1 MAPAIS
7 VQSGGGARANQY
19 KGQAMHAYIIMIG
32 LVAGCGG
39 LLFGYDIGVSGG
51 VISMP
56 HFQEKFFPSVYEKA
70 QAAEAGD
77 TDPYCTFDDQLL
89 QLFSSSLYLAGM
101 FISLP
106 AAILTRRMGRKITM
120 LIASIFFLVGSGI
133 NAGAV
138 NVAMLIVGR
147 ILLGFGI
154 GSANSVVPL
163 YLSEAAPHKW
173 RGAMTM
179 LFQLTVTIGIFA
191 ASLINYGVNEHGGS
205 EGWRLSLGLAA
216 VPAIILFIASL
227 ILPETPN
234 SLIERGRVEEGR
246 RVLAKLR
253 NISTEDVETEF
264 EDIREAAVTATAVS
278 PSAQWR
284 ALFAPR
290 NRPALITTCLIA
302 GFQQLTGINA
312 IMFYAPQIFQTI
324 GSGHSSALLSAVVI
338 NSVNVACTFVA
349 IYAVDRFGRRGLF
362 LEGGVQMIATLFA
375 AGALIAVEFNK
386 YTSLPSSAA
395 AGLLAIVCIY
405 DAGFSWSWGPLGWL
419 VPSEIQ
425 AMDVRGAGMGA
436 AVIINFLFTF
446 FIGQAFLSMMCGMK
460 FGVYFFFGAW
470 VIIMTLFIYFFLPE
484 TSGVPIEEVQLTFAR
499 HPLWRK
505 VMGTSA
511 DEVIAASEKRDL
523 VVKQGQAESGSF

>member
-1 MAPAIS
+1 MAPAIGA
-7 VQSGGGARANQY
+7 QSGGGARASLY
-19 KGQAMHAYIIMIG
+19 KGQNMHAYIIMIG

-51 VISMP
+51 VISMAA
-56 HFQEKFFPSVYEKA
+56 FQQKFFPSVYDKA
-70 QAAEAGD
+70 QAAAAGD

-101 FISLP
+101 AISLP

-120 LIASIFFLVGSGI
+120 LVASLFFLAGAGL

-138 NVAMLIVGR
+138 NTGMLIVGR

-163 YLSEAAPHKW
+163 YLSEAAPYKW

-179 LFQLTVTIGIFA
+179 LFQLTMTIGIFA
-191 ASLINYGVNEHGGS
+191 ASLINYGVNEHGS
-205 EGWRLSLGLAA
+205 DNGWRLSLGLAG
-216 VPAIILFIASL
+216 VPAVILFVASL

-246 RVLAKLR
+246 CVLAKLR
-253 NISTEDVETEF
+253 NISVEDVETEF
-264 EDIREAAVTATAVS
+264 EDIREAAVAAGAVG

-324 GSGHSSALLSAVVI
+324 GSGHSTALLSTVVI
-338 NSVNVACTFVA
+338 NSVNMVCTFVA

-362 LEGGVQMIATLFA
+362 LEDGVQMIATLFA
-375 AGALIAVEFNK
+375 AGALIARGEC
-386 YTSLPSSAA
+386 A
-395 AGLLAIVCIY
+395 AGLCE
-405 DAGFSWSWGPLGWL
+405 G
-419 VPSEIQ
+419 

-460 FGVYFFFGAW
+460 FGVYFFFGGW
-470 VIIMTLFIYFFLPE
+470 VIIMTIFIYFFLPE
-484 TSGVPIEEVQLTFAR
+484 TAGVPIEEVQLTFAW

-505 VMGTSA
+505 VMGSAA